1 MGAIWLGVDDTDH
14 PRGGCTTWILTELVR
29 VARSEGLDLIGEPRL
44 VRLNPNVPWKT
55 RGNAALAARFGHG
68 TGDART
74 IGSVDRRPVAAYPRG
89 AGLDRTEADALF
101 GAAWDRIDRLS
112 ARVPG
117 TDPALVGADRPL
129 PPSLYWN
136 AVRAVVDVDRTVAE
150 LDVRGVRYRSR
161 GGRRGLVGASAAI
174 AWPGR
179 RATWELIAYRPADRW
194 GTPRAVDADS
204 VARAS
209 TDEPDL
215 FLCHDARTRR
225 LLVAP
230 HSPCPIL
237 YGLRGTTPEAPLRDR
252 PSIRAEP
259 VDRWLL
265 FRTNQATGDHL
276 IPRIAAE
283 VRPYLSAIVDG
294 TVDRR
299 PAVRPGGHVGLTIRD
314 DRGGRL
320 PCVAFEPTK
329 TLPSVARSLRPGD
342 RVRLWGGRGRTGA
355 FRLEGI
361 RIVRLAE
368 RASVTKPTCER
379 CGRGARSLGRAR
391 GFRCPACGRRWPPE
405 AARRAPLPPEFPV
418 GEYHPTPSARRHLA
432 PRPTPGVAVH
442 ESF

>member
-1 MGAIWLGVDDTDH
+1 VGAIWLGVDDTDH
-14 PRGGCTTWILTELVR
+14 PGGGCTTWTLTELVR

-68 TGDART
+68 TGDPRT
-74 IGSVDRRPVAAYPRG
+74 IGSIDHRPVAAYLRG
-89 AGLDRTEADALF
+89 TGLDRAEADALF

-129 PPSLYWN
+129 PPALYWN
-136 AVRAVVDVDRTVAE
+136 AVRDVVDVGRTVSALE
-150 LDVRGVRYRSR
+150 ALGARCRHRGS
-161 GGRRGLVGASAAI
+161 RRGLVGASAAI

-179 RATWELIAYRPADRW
+179 RATWELIAYRPAGRW

-204 VARAS
+204 VDRAARS
-209 TDEPDL
+209 EPDL
-215 FLCHDARTRR
+215 FLCHDGRTRR

-237 YGLRGTTPEAPLRDR
+237 YGLRGTTAEAPLRAR
-252 PSIRAEP
+252 RSIRTEP

-276 IPRIAAE
+276 LPRAAAE
-283 VRPYLSAIVDG
+283 VGPYLSAIVDG
-294 TVDRR
+294 TVDRS
-299 PAVRPGGHVGLTIRD
+299 PADRFGGHVGLAIRD
-314 DRGGRL
+314 DRGDRL
-320 PCVAFEPTK
+320 PCVVFEPTK
-329 TLPSVARSLRPGD
+329 TLPSVVRSLRPGD
-342 RVRLWGGRGRTGA
+342 RVRLWGGRGRSGA

-361 RIVRLAE
+361 RLLRLVE
-368 RASVTKPTCER
+368 RATVTKPRCDR
-379 CGRGARSLGRAR
+379 CGRSARSAGRAR

-405 AARRAPLPPEFPV
+405 AARRTVIPPEFPA

-432 PRPTPGVAVH
+432 PRPTPGLAVH